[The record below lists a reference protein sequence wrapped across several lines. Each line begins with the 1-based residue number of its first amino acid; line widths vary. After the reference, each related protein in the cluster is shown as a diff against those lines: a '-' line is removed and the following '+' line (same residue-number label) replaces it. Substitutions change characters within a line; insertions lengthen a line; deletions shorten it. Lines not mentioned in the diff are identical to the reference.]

1 MKRVAKRRFSMFR
14 KLLLASVAS
23 LGLLPPLAVPKAAD
37 AGDYHHRHHHLY
49 RVYYLAPY
57 QPVWVFAGAFR
68 EHRAAERLAEQYRCQ
83 GFAVSIR

>member
-1 MKRVAKRRFSMFR
+1 MFR

-23 LGLLPPLAVPKAAD
+23 VGLLSPMALPTTAD
-37 AGDYHHRHHHLY
+37 AAGYYHGHHHLY

-57 QPVWVFAGAFR
+57 QPVWVFVGAFH
-68 EHRAAERLAEQYRCQ
+68 EHRAAERLAAQYRWQ